1 MNILI
6 LESRY
11 FPAVADAL
19 VDGATLALE
28 KGGAQF
34 ERLSVPGVL
43 ELPAAVAVAARGGR
57 VFDGY
62 VVLGCVTGESV
73 TADVLYRETVRGLVK
88 LGTEGLAIGN
98 GVLLAGDEDAALAQ
112 ATDQD
117 AGGDAARAVLALVVL
132 RQRLG
137 IFSP

>member
-19 VDGATLALE
+19 VDGATAALE
-28 KGGAQF
+28 KGGARF
-34 ERLSVPGVL
+34 ERLSVPGAL
-43 ELPAAVAVAARGGR
+43 ELPAAVAMAAHSERP
-57 VFDGY
+57 FDGY
-62 VVLGCVTGESV
+62 VALGCVTGESV
-73 TADVLYRETVRGLVK
+73 TADVLYRETVRGLVV

-98 GVLLAGDEDAALAQ
+98 GILLAGDEDAAMALAM
-112 ATDQD
+112 DQD
-117 AGGDAARAVLALVVL
+117 AGGDAARAALALVVL

-137 IFSP
+137 IFTS